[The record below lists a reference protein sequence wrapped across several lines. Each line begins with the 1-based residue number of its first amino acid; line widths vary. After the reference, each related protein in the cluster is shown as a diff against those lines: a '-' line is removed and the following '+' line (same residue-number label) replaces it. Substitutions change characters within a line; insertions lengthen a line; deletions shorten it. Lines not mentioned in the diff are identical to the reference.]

1 MDASGRQLSSP
12 IECSDSRL
20 DEALTYALSNPG
32 KQLRSR
38 LCRVTSAMIAGSEQ
52 PSAVRAGEAIEFL
65 HTYSLIHDD
74 LPSMDDDD
82 LRRGKPTV
90 HKAYDEAT
98 AILVGDGLQALAF
111 EWIVDT
117 PDLSPQQ
124 QVKLIKLLSNSVGF
138 DGMVGGQAM
147 DIAAEGQSLKPA
159 ELAQVHSRK
168 TGALIE
174 ASVLAG
180 AICANATDLQQFAL
194 RTFARRIG
202 LAFQV
207 MDDVLDVT
215 ATSEE
220 LGKTAGKDIDAHKS
234 TYVASMGIED
244 AGNYAEALLS
254 EAIDALDGFGD
265 AALELKQLG
274 KLMVHR
280 SF

>member
-38 LCRVTSAMIAGSEQ
+38 LCRVTSAVIAGSEQ

-124 QVKLIKLLSNSVGF
+124 QVQLIKLLSNSVGF

-180 AICANATDLQQFAL
+180 DICANATDLQQSAL

>member
-1 MDASGRQLSSP
+1 MTSS
-12 IECSDSRL
+12 
-20 DEALTYALSNPG
+20 
-32 KQLRSR
+32 
-38 LCRVTSAMIAGSEQ
+38 VIAGSEL
-52 PSAVRAGEAIEFL
+52 PSAARAGEAIEFL

-117 PDLSPQQ
+117 PDLTPLQ
-124 QVKLIKLLSNSVGF
+124 QVQLVKLLSKSVGF

-147 DIAAEGQSLKPA
+147 DIAAEGQSLAPA
-159 ELAQVHSRK
+159 ELAQVHARK

-174 ASVLAG
+174 ASVVAG
-180 AICANATDLQQFAL
+180 AICANATDVQQVSL
-194 RTFARRIG
+194 NTFAQRIG

-220 LGKTAGKDIDAHKS
+220 LGKTAGKDIDAEKS
-234 TYVASMGIED
+234 TYVASMGIEGARD
-244 AGNYAEALLS
+244 YAETLLS
-254 EAIDALDGFGD
+254 EAIDALNEFGD
-265 AALELKQLG
+265 AASELKQLG
-274 KLMVHR
+274 HLMVHR

>member
-1 MDASGRQLSSP
+1 MDTSGLQLSSL

-20 DEALTYALSNPG
+20 EEALTYALSNPG
-32 KQLRSR
+32 KKLRSR
-38 LCRVTSAMIAGSEQ
+38 LCRLTSAIIAGSEL
-52 PSAVRAGEAIEFL
+52 PSAIRAGEAIEFL

-74 LPSMDDDD
+74 LPSMDNDD

-117 PDLSPQQ
+117 PDLTPYQ
-124 QVKLIKLLSNSVGF
+124 QVQLVKLLSKSVGF

-147 DIAAEGQSLKPA
+147 DIAAEGQSLA
-159 ELAQVHSRK
+159 RVELAQVHARK

-174 ASVLAG
+174 ASVVAG
-180 AICANATDLQQFAL
+180 AICASATDAQQVLLSAFAQ
-194 RTFARRIG
+194 RVG

-215 ATSEE
+215 ATSKE
-220 LGKTAGKDIDAHKS
+220 LGKTAGKDIGAKKS
-234 TYVASMGIED
+234 TYVASMGIEG
-244 AGNYAEALLS
+244 ARNYAETLLY
-254 EAIDALDGFGD
+254 EAIDALHEFGD
-265 AALELKQLG
+265 AASELKQLG
-274 KLMVHR
+274 RLMVHR

>member
-1 MDASGRQLSSP
+1 
-12 IECSDSRL
+12 
-20 DEALTYALSNPG
+20 
-32 KQLRSR
+32 
-38 LCRVTSAMIAGSEQ
+38 VTSAVVAGCEL
-52 PSAVRAGEAIEFL
+52 PSAARAGEAIEFL

-90 HKAYDEAT
+90 HKVYDEAT

-117 PDLSPQQ
+117 PDLAPLQ
-124 QVKLIKLLSNSVGF
+124 QVQLVKLLSKSVGF

-147 DIAAEGQSLKPA
+147 DIAAEGQSLAPV
-159 ELAQVHSRK
+159 ELAQVHARK

-174 ASVLAG
+174 ASVVAG
-180 AICANATDLQQFAL
+180 AICANATDAQQASL
-194 RTFARRIG
+194 STFAQRIG

-215 ATSEE
+215 ATSQE
-220 LGKTAGKDIDAHKS
+220 LGKTAGKDIDAEKS
-234 TYVASMGIED
+234 TYVASMGIQGARD
-244 AGNYAEALLS
+244 YAETLLS
-254 EAIDALDGFGD
+254 EAIAALNEFGD
-265 AALELKQLG
+265 AASELKQLG
-274 KLMVHR
+274 CLMVHR

>member
-124 QVKLIKLLSNSVGF
+124 QVQLIKLLSNSVGF

-180 AICANATDLQQFAL
+180 AICANAT
-194 RTFARRIG
+194 
-202 LAFQV
+202 
-207 MDDVLDVT
+207 
-215 ATSEE
+215 
-220 LGKTAGKDIDAHKS
+220 
-234 TYVASMGIED
+234 
-244 AGNYAEALLS
+244 
-254 EAIDALDGFGD
+254 
-265 AALELKQLG
+265 
-274 KLMVHR
+274 
-280 SF
+280 

>member
-1 MDASGRQLSSP
+1 MDTSGRKLSSP
-12 IECSDSRL
+12 IACSDSRL

-38 LCRVTSAMIAGSEQ
+38 LCRVTSAMIAGTEL
-52 PSAVRAGEAIEFL
+52 PSAARAGEAIEFL

-74 LPSMDDDD
+74 LPAMDDDD

-117 PDLSPQQ
+117 PDLTPLQ
-124 QVKLIKLLSNSVGF
+124 QVQLVKLLSKSVGF
-138 DGMVGGQAM
+138 DEMVGGQAM
-147 DIAAEGQSLKPA
+147 DIAAEGQSLVPG
-159 ELAQVHSRK
+159 ELAQVHARK

-174 ASVLAG
+174 ASVVAG
-180 AICANATDLQQFAL
+180 AICASANDAQQASL
-194 RTFARRIG
+194 STFAQRIG

-220 LGKTAGKDIDAHKS
+220 LGKTAGKDIDAEKS
-234 TYVASMGIED
+234 TYVASMGIEGARD
-244 AGNYAEALLS
+244 YAETLLS
-254 EAIDALDGFGD
+254 EAIEALNEFGD

-274 KLMVHR
+274 RLMVHR

>member
-254 EAIDALDGFGD
+254 EATDALDGFGD

>member
-1 MDASGRQLSSP
+1 MDTSGRQLSSP
-12 IECSDSRL
+12 IDCSDSRL

-38 LCRVTSAMIAGSEQ
+38 LCRMTSAVIAGCEL
-52 PSAVRAGEAIEFL
+52 PSAARAGEAIEFL

-117 PDLSPQQ
+117 PDLTPHQ
-124 QVKLIKLLSNSVGF
+124 QVRLVKLLSKSVGF
-138 DGMVGGQAM
+138 NGMVGGQAM
-147 DIAAEGQSLKPA
+147 DIAAEGQSLKTV
-159 ELAQVHSRK
+159 ELEQVHARK

-174 ASVLAG
+174 AAVMAG
-180 AICANATDLQQFAL
+180 ALCADATDEEQASL
-194 RTFARRIG
+194 RTFAKKIG

-220 LGKTAGKDIDAHKS
+220 LGKTAGKDIDAEKS
-234 TYVASMGIED
+234 TYVASMGIEG
-244 AGNYAEALLS
+244 ARNYAETLLN
-254 EAIDALDGFGD
+254 EAITALDQFGD
-265 AALELKQLG
+265 AATELKQLG
-274 KLMVHR
+274 RLMVHR

>member
-20 DEALTYALSNPG
+20 DEALNYALSNAG

-38 LCRVTSAMIAGSEQ
+38 LCRVTSAVIAGSELT
-52 PSAVRAGEAIEFL
+52 SAIRAGEAIEFL

-117 PDLSPQQ
+117 PELTADQ
-124 QVKLIKLLSNSVGF
+124 QVRLIKLLSKSVGF

-147 DIAAEGQSLKPA
+147 DIAAEGQSLEPA
-159 ELAQVHSRK
+159 DLAQVHARK

-174 ASVLAG
+174 ASVVAG
-180 AICANATDLQQFAL
+180 AICADATDFQQAAL
-194 RTFARRIG
+194 RAFAQRIG

-220 LGKTAGKDIDAHKS
+220 LGKTAGKDIDAEKS
-234 TYVASMGIED
+234 TYVASLGAEGARI
-244 AGNYAEALLS
+244 YAETLLT
-254 EAIDALDGFGD
+254 EAIDSLVDFGD
-265 AALELKQLG
+265 AAVELKQLG
-274 KLMVHR
+274 HLMVHR

>member
-1 MDASGRQLSSP
+1 MDASGRQLLSP
-12 IECSDSRL
+12 IECSDLRL
-20 DEALTYALSNPG
+20 NEALTYALSNPG

-38 LCRVTSAMIAGSEQ
+38 LCKMTSAVIAGSEL
-52 PSAVRAGEAIEFL
+52 STAIRVGNAIEFL

-82 LRRGKPTV
+82 LRRGKPAV

-117 PDLSPQQ
+117 PDLTAHQH
-124 QVKLIKLLSNSVGF
+124 VKLVKLFSKAVGF
-138 DGMVGGQAM
+138 NGMVGGQAM
-147 DIAAEGQSLKPA
+147 DIAAEGQSLAPV
-159 ELAQVHSRK
+159 ELARVHARK

-174 ASVLAG
+174 ASVVAG
-180 AICANATDLQQFAL
+180 AICASATDVQQASL
-194 RTFARRIG
+194 STFAQRIG

-215 ATSEE
+215 ATSEK
-220 LGKTAGKDIDAHKS
+220 LGKTAGKDIDAEKS
-234 TYVASMGIED
+234 TYVASMGIEG
-244 AGNYAEALLS
+244 ARNYANTLLTEAT
-254 EAIDALDGFGD
+254 DALDEFGD
-265 AALELKQLG
+265 AASGLKQLG
-274 KLMVHR
+274 RLMVHR

>member
-1 MDASGRQLSSP
+1 
-12 IECSDSRL
+12 
-20 DEALTYALSNPG
+20 
-32 KQLRSR
+32 
-38 LCRVTSAMIAGSEQ
+38 
-52 PSAVRAGEAIEFL
+52 
-65 HTYSLIHDD
+65 
-74 LPSMDDDD
+74 MDDDD

-117 PDLSPQQ
+117 PDLTPLQ
-124 QVKLIKLLSNSVGF
+124 QVQLVKLLSKSVGF

-147 DIAAEGQSLKPA
+147 DIAAEGQSLAPA
-159 ELAQVHSRK
+159 ELAQVHARK

-174 ASVLAG
+174 ASVVAG
-180 AICANATDLQQFAL
+180 AICANATDVQQVSL
-194 RTFARRIG
+194 NTFAQRIG

-220 LGKTAGKDIDAHKS
+220 LGKTAGKDIDAEKS
-234 TYVASMGIED
+234 TYVASMGIEGARD
-244 AGNYAEALLS
+244 YAETLLS
-254 EAIDALDGFGD
+254 EAIDALNEFGD
-265 AALELKQLG
+265 AASELKQLG
-274 KLMVHR
+274 HLMVHR